1 MKAKKKPLHHN
12 TSDPAKIR
20 ENIIQ
25 QFESLPTDTRD
36 IIAQFYIMTLSEKR
50 QSPARRIRQ
59 EKIKCRFGVPLEHP
73 GGNHEPD
80 SRCIAGS

>member
-1 MKAKKKPLHHN
+1 VKAKKKPLHHN

-36 IIAQFYIMTLSEKR
+36 IIAQFYIMTLSEKLPEW
-50 QSPARRIRQ
+50 QKQGDKARRA
-59 EKIKCRFGVPLEHP
+59 ESGKKK
-73 GGNHEPD
+73 
-80 SRCIAGS
+80 

>member
-20 ENIIQ
+20 ENIIK

-36 IIAQFYIMTLSEKR
+36 IIAQFYIMTLSEKLPEW
-50 QSPARRIRQ
+50 QKQGDKARRV
-59 EKIKCRFGVPLEHP
+59 ESGKKK
-73 GGNHEPD
+73 
-80 SRCIAGS
+80 